1 MAVHFAAL
9 SFVFAAILAA
19 LGYIL
24 AFASHRQPDL
34 WRTLPRERILGE
46 IITIVCL
53 VWCTVHV
60 LPMLEGDMAR
70 FRIWVRLLAP
80 VLAVLSFFFLDYL
93 FTRALGGLFLLMV
106 NELLHG
112 AFTVHLPARP
122 VFAVVSYILA
132 ILAMF
137 LIGTPWRFRDL
148 IEKCRDSMHW
158 RAWCGGTTAF
168 VAVYYAVCGFLG

>member
-24 AFASHRQPDL
+24 GFASHRQPDL
-34 WRTLPRERILGE
+34 WRKLPRERILGE
-46 IITIVCL
+46 IITVVCL

-70 FRIWVRLLAP
+70 FRVWVRLLAP
-80 VLAVLSFFFLDYL
+80 VLAVLSFFFLDFL

-106 NELLHG
+106 NDLLHG
-112 AFTVHLPARP
+112 AFTVHLPVRP
-122 VFAVVSYILA
+122 IFAVVSYALGV
-132 ILAMF
+132 LAMF
-137 LIGTPWRFRDL
+137 MIGAPWRFRDL
-148 IEKCRDSMHW
+148 LETCGNSVR
-158 RAWCGGTTAF
+158 RRVWCSATAT
-168 VAVYYAVCGFLG
+168 VLAVYYAVCGLLG